1 MSQHQYCIA
10 DIYDKD
16 GKYLGHLY
24 AETTL
29 QQVTEIISD
38 CKKTNENCDLETI
51 LNAIAE
57 KYDYSM
63 SYACK
68 EKIYL

>member
-1 MSQHQYCIA
+1 MSKHQYCMA
-10 DIYDKD
+10 DIYGKD
-16 GKYLGHLY
+16 GEYLGHLY
-24 AETTL
+24 TETTL
-29 QQVTEIISD
+29 QKVREIISD